1 MSYITGMITTR
12 VDASTDQQW
21 ALGTIGQD
29 SSTGFLYKYVQYDT
43 GGGSV
48 AAAANNACYYY
59 TLDGYKNNAVT
70 SDVSDSIN
78 IGAGVLQS
86 APGDGEFC
94 WIQLTGT
101 ATLATSLVAG
111 ADGNALTA
119 VGADADGK
127 LDVSGADT
135 DCVVAYAGD
144 ISDKEIICAFPL

>member
-1 MSYITGMITTR
+1 MITTR

-119 VGADADGK
+119 VGANDGT
-127 LDVSGADT
+127 LDVSALVT
-135 DCVVAYAGD
+135 DHVCAIAGD
-144 ISDKEIICAFPL
+144 ASDDEIVCAFPL

>member
-21 ALGTIGQD
+21 ALATIGQD

-43 GGGSV
+43 GGGGV
-48 AAAANNACYYY
+48 AAVANNACYYY
-59 TLDGYKNNAVT
+59 TLDGYKNNQVT

-101 ATLATSLVAG
+101 ATLGTSLVAG
-111 ADGNALTA
+111 SDGNALTA
-119 VGADADGK
+119 VGANDGT
-127 LDVSGADT
+127 LDVSGAVT
-135 DCVVAYAGD
+135 DHVCAIAGD
-144 ISDKEIICAFPL
+144 ASDDEIVCCFPL

>member
-119 VGADADGK
+119 VGANDGT
-127 LDVSGADT
+127 LDVSGAVT
-135 DCVVAYAGD
+135 DHVCAIAGD
-144 ISDKEIICAFPL
+144 ASDDEIVCAFPL

>member
-1 MSYITGMITTR
+1 MITTR

-119 VGADADGK
+119 VGANDGT
-127 LDVSGADT
+127 LDVSGAVT
-135 DCVVAYAGD
+135 DHVCAIAGD
-144 ISDKEIICAFPL
+144 ASDDEIVCAFPL

>member
-119 VGADADGK
+119 VGANDGT
-127 LDVSGADT
+127 LDVSGAVT
-135 DCVVAYAGD
+135 DHVCAIAGD
-144 ISDKEIICAFPL
+144 ASDDEIICAFPL